1 MEIFYTTTSLL
12 IPDWAMAIL
21 AISLVVG
28 TVLFIWTANG
38 NFLPL
43 KIGAI
48 VFLIVLNIWTLSTHR
63 QEATFYQVKLTD
75 ATYTEIYDDYAIW
88 DVVDEEGH
96 IFTLVDKEFEGW
108 YELE

>member
-1 MEIFYTTTSLL
+1 MEIFYTTTSFV
-12 IPDWAMAIL
+12 IPDWVMVIL

-75 ATYTEIYDDYAIW
+75 ATYTEIYDDYTIW

>member
-1 MEIFYTTTSLL
+1 MEIFYTTTNFL
-12 IPDWAMAIL
+12 IPDWVMVIL

-28 TVLFIWTANG
+28 TILFIWTANG
-38 NFLPL
+38 DFLSI
-43 KIGAI
+43 KIVAI
-48 VFLIVLNIWTLSTHR
+48 VSLIVLNIWTLFIHR

-108 YELE
+108 YELG